1 MNERH
6 QPKSPVLE
14 IKDDY
19 YQYFFSSANILP
31 GEGWITNEMMFAKLQ
46 ILRDILLV
54 RRISSKRNLE
64 R

>member
-1 MNERH
+1 MSAIN
-6 QPKSPVLE
+6 PNPPYLE

-19 YQYFFSSANILP
+19 YQYFFLPLNILP
-31 GEGWITNEMMFAKLQ
+31 GEGRTTNEMMFAKLQ

-54 RRISSKRNLE
+54 RRITSKRNLE